1 MRNLLII
8 LTLCFAISSS
18 CTRLPDIQGTGSP
31 TVQGVWEQQ
40 DLDTALETYTKHKF
54 KFSCDSFYLEMEIKN
69 KLHYFADTCSN
80 DGKRIEYA
88 KGIYVL
94 KEDSLFLNGVYTKEN
109 YKQKISGCFNIGSYR
124 HNFLVLGIAD
134 GNMNIRDL
142 SNNVE
147 GKLLRTATFE
157 CVPQP
162 L

>member
-1 MRNLLII
+1 MRNLYII
-8 LTLCFAISSS
+8 LISCIAISTS

-31 TVQGVWEQQ
+31 LVQGVWEQV
-40 DLDTALETYTKHKF
+40 DLDSALESYTKHKF
-54 KFSCDSFYLEMEIKN
+54 KFSCDSFYLEIQTKS

-80 DGKRIEYA
+80 NGLRVEYA

-109 YKQKISGCFNIGSYR
+109 YKQKISGCYNIGSYR
-124 HNFLVLGIAD
+124 HNFVLTDNEGGI
-134 GNMNIRDL
+134 IKFRDL
-142 SNNVE
+142 SNNIT
-147 GKLLRTATFE
+147 GSLTRTAQFE